1 MSLADFVV
9 CSGTGTTAGANGTLV
24 YTNPKITAGC
34 IAVANFTGAALTAG
48 ATACAIVATVA
59 AGQVTFTVANAATL
73 TTVNVALPF
82 SYVILNPNFVT
93 FSSS

>member
-9 CSGTGTTAGANGTLV
+9 CSGTGTTAAGGTLV

-73 TTVNVALPF
+73 TLVAVALPF